1 MPATI
6 ALGALPPPALQN
18 TSTLLAITT
27 SPDTVTITVDT
38 TYPRIVMFMPSV
50 DAVWRLANSANGT
63 IPANTALT
71 LEIPVSSV
79 FTVAG
84 AVASGNLVMTVLR

>member
-71 LEIPVSSV
+71 LEIPANSV

>member
-1 MPATI
+1 MPVTI

-71 LEIPVSSV
+71 LEIPASSV

>member
-6 ALGALPPPALQN
+6 ILGTLPPPALQN

-27 SPDTVTITVDT
+27 SPDTVTITVDPS
-38 TYPRIVMFMPSV
+38 YPRIVMFMPSV
-50 DAVWRLANSANGT
+50 DASWRLANSANGT

-71 LEIPVSSV
+71 LEIPANSV

-84 AVASGNLVMTVLR
+84 VSASGNLVMTVLR

>member
-1 MPATI
+1 MPATLT
-6 ALGALPPPALQN
+6 LGTLPPPALQN

-27 SPDTVTITVDT
+27 SADTVTITVDVS
-38 TYPRIVMFMPSV
+38 YPRIVMFQPTV
-50 DAVWRLANSANGT
+50 DAVWRLGNSANAT

-71 LEIPVSSV
+71 LEVPVNSV

-84 AVASGNLVMTVLR
+84 ASASGNLVMTVLR

>member
-1 MPATI
+1 MPVTI

-71 LEIPVSSV
+71 LEIPANSV

-84 AVASGNLVMTVLR
+84 AAASGNLVMTVLR